1 MGGGCLEQLGWSGS
15 CSQIAPPKRGSAS
28 ASPVAVG
35 ITDWVSV
42 SLSVKWGP
50 TLWKC
55 LPTSQGA
62 AVVLA
67 WPLGWCEERG
77 RKKQQN
83 SRKGFIC
90 LAFRSPSLP
99 PSHPDFISGCQSG
112 VEGGRVQR
120 ARTAPLWLWWTQ
132 PRGLREKAEAE
143 VQPPSPRIVRGPQ
156 TRPHLDLGFPICVA
170 WGQLVPSCGHHVP
183 EGAAGGGGGAAMP
196 GVLRRVL
203 QGQPGTAGSMMPVEP
218 HSETP
223 RRAPQARLRVG
234 GRSGVCVRQSRSAKP
249 FGSLPL
255 IPHGWEAEARAEV
268 TCPESHSSR
277 VAELGFEPG
286 CPWPVHSA
294 TLELCLAGLFHGVGM
309 TVLTGR

>member
-1 MGGGCLEQLGWSGS
+1 MVGGCLEQLGWSGS

-170 WGQLVPSCGHHVP
+170 WGQLVPSCGHHAP
-183 EGAAGGGGGAAMP
+183 EGAAGGGGGSDARSPAASP
-196 GVLRRVL
+196 A
-203 QGQPGTAGSMMPVEP
+203 GTAWHSRQHDARGAPFRDTKKGPTGPAPCRGEVRSM
-218 HSETP
+218 
-223 RRAPQARLRVG
+223 
-234 GRSGVCVRQSRSAKP
+234 C
-249 FGSLPL
+249 
-255 IPHGWEAEARAEV
+255 
-268 TCPESHSSR
+268 
-277 VAELGFEPG
+277 
-286 CPWPVHSA
+286 
-294 TLELCLAGLFHGVGM
+294 
-309 TVLTGR
+309 